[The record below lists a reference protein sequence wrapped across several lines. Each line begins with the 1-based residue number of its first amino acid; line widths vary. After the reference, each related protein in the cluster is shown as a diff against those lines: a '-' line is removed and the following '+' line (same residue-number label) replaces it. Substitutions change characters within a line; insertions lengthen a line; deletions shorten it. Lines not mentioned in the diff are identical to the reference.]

1 MNRHRMKKF
10 TINAQ
15 YTIIRDCPTNE
26 AHGELT
32 EDKLHEGQGGL
43 LGLSP
48 FRSDGSQGSLAKRLD
63 RMSNGQRQLK
73 GAHQA

>member
-1 MNRHRMKKF
+1 MNRHRLKQF

-15 YTIIRDCPTNE
+15 YTIIRDCP
-26 AHGELT
+26 T